1 MAPELCRPPTE
12 RLSHESDVWAFGC
25 VILEITSGDLPWIN
39 QFEKDEPLFYALQD
53 DGTRQ
58 GPIFAHVCATQKAPT
73 KLRELLC
80 LCCTWSKKNRPKF
93 LTIMQNLDSISSN
106 DLKNITQ
113 TIKSMPA
120 PPTESLSRMSIR
132 TRSDDNERRAQ
143 EERERKERRDRSEEE
158 RRRRREQ
165 ERRDEER
172 RAEERRIDERKAD
185 ERRAEERRAEERRAE
200 ERRYQ
205 EQQEQERNTSQRQC
219 SSRSRPVIYHGD
231 SSDDDNGGGGMMM
244 PFGGG
249 GMMTP
254 FGGGGGGGGG
264 INLSGGFARPQALMG
279 NGLPAGNQYT
289 GQIYAS
295 RGAANGRPLI
305 QGPRGGTYYVTPSG
319 GKRYV

>member
-53 DGTRQ
+53 DGNRQ

-73 KLRELLC
+73 KIRELLC

-93 LTIMQNLDSISSN
+93 STIMQNLDNISSN

-113 TIKSMPA
+113 TNKSMVA
-120 PPTESLSRMSIR
+120 PPTEALSRMSIR
-132 TRSDDNERRAQ
+132 TRQEENERRAQ
-143 EERERKERRDRSEEE
+143 EERERRERRDRSEEE

-165 ERRDEER
+165 DRRDEER
-172 RAEERRIDERKAD
+172 RAD
-185 ERRAEERRAEERRAE
+185 ERRAEERRAEDRRAEERRAE

-205 EQQEQERNTSQRQC
+205 EQQEQERNTSQRGL
-219 SSRSRPVIYHGD
+219 SSRSRPVTYHGD

-254 FGGGGGGGGG
+254 FGGGGGGGM
-264 INLSGGFARPQALMG
+264 NLFGGFARSQATMG

-289 GQIYAS
+289 GQLYAS
-295 RGAANGRPLI
+295 RGVANGRPLI
-305 QGPRGGTYYVTPSG
+305 QGPRGGTYYTTPSG